1 MLIVTKIKLIFYLFQ
16 GPLTGA
22 SLNPARSLGPSIIAG
37 HFDDHWVY
45 WLGPVAGGVIAALV
59 YEHVFRQ
66 LRPDE
71 VEALE
76 AEMQLRQ
83 REREAKENGGS
94 PAV

>member
-1 MLIVTKIKLIFYLFQ
+1 MGISQ

-37 HFDDHWVY
+37 HFDNHWIY
-45 WLGPVAGGVIAALV
+45 WLGPIVGGMSAALI
-59 YEHVFRQ
+59 YQNIFRQ

-76 AEMQLRQ
+76 AENQLRRQ
-83 REREAKENGGS
+83 EREAKENGTA
-94 PAV
+94 PPV

>member
-1 MLIVTKIKLIFYLFQ
+1 MFIFLQ

-37 HFDDHWVY
+37 HFDNHWIY
-45 WLGPVAGGVIAALV
+45 WLGPIVGGMSAALI
-59 YEHVFRQ
+59 YQNIFRQ

-76 AEMQLRQ
+76 AETQLRRQ
-83 REREAKENGGS
+83 EREAKENGTA
-94 PAV
+94 PPV